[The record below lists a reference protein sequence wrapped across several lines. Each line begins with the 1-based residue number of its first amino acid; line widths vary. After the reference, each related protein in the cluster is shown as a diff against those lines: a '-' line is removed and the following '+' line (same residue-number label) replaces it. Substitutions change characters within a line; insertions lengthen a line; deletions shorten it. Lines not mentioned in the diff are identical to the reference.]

1 MRGLPG
7 SLAFADFAAVAS
19 DAGAAAAGAGAALAG
34 AGQSAAAGLLPF
46 LPLLVFFVFL
56 VGWQSAGWAMGWS
69 GGGVEMLTGGGASVF
84 VSLVAQPPAM
94 TAILSSR
101 AMLEVFMASSLFE
114 NVCLNTVVGSDTVNF
129 VFRAHYD
136 CATLVNPGWRNV
148 ENTLIARGCGAARL
162 FNNEC
167 HRVGFVHQA

>member
-7 SLAFADFAAVAS
+7 SLGFPDL
-19 DAGAAAAGAGAALAG
+19 AAGASATGAGAGVALTG

-46 LPLLVFFVFL
+46 LPLLVVFVFL
-56 VGWQSAGWAMGWS
+56 VGWQSVDWAMGWS
-69 GGGVEMLTGGGASVF
+69 GGGVTVLTGGAGSLF
-84 VSLVAQPPAM
+84 VSLVAQPLAM
-94 TAILSSR
+94 TAMLSSR

-148 ENTLIARGCGAARL
+148 ENTLITGCRRATRL

-167 HRVGFVHQA
+167 HRVGFIHQA